1 MANTWD
7 TIEGV
12 WNPVS
17 SNPTIDTLASAVE
30 TAINIVGDSFDIVGT
45 AMPSMLEKAT
55 MDLGEP
61 DQIKIVKSV
70 TPRITGKE
78 GTKVYIRVGMQFSPD
93 DAIAWSG
100 EELYTI
106 GGDREVFFT
115 EKGRFVS
122 IRMRTQDI
130 GVGWKC
136 HGFYIKVAVSGKY

>member
-30 TAINIVGDSFDIVGT
+30 TAINIVGDSFDIVGQ

-78 GTKVYIRVGMQFSPD
+78 GTQVYIRIGTQFSPD
-93 DAIAWSG
+93 DAITWSG

-106 GGDREVFFT
+106 GTDREVFFT
-115 EKGRFVS
+115 EKGRFIS
-122 IRMRTQDI
+122 IRMRTEDL
-130 GVGWKC
+130 GTNWTC
-136 HGFYIKVAVSGKY
+136 HGFYIKAAVSGKY